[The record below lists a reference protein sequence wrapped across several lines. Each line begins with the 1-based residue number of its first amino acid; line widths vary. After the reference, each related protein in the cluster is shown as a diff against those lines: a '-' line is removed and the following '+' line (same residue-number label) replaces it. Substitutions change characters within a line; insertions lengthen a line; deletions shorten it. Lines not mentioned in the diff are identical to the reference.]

1 MCTDC
6 QLNEGL
12 ARKYRTSFDKVEM
25 RKPTTHWDNEQYM
38 LCPPRVLG
46 YVLRDKQWAQLQ
58 VTCVRPI
65 PPEDDKNAW
74 HDRLR
79 LADDSTGGFKSKDL
93 STKQLLFDL
102 VRSHISS
109 VPSNTADPQV
119 SEDKFLEV
127 DDIVPG
133 KGKGL
138 VILLYG
144 MSTSLYCFPRYQIY

>member
-6 QLNEGL
+6 QQNEGL

-25 RKPTTHWDNEQYM
+25 RKTTAYWDDEQYM

-58 VTCVRPI
+58 VTCVRTI
-65 PPEDDKNAW
+65 PLEDDKNAW

-79 LADDSTGGFKSKDL
+79 LADDSTGSFKSKDP

-102 VRSHISS
+102 VRSHISA
-109 VPSNTADPQV
+109 VPNNTADSQV
-119 SEDKFLEV
+119 SEDRLLEV

-144 MSTSLYCFPRYQIY
+144 KAISLYYFPRYKTC